1 MHTNFYTTKDRPRDI
16 RAGQRQRDGEQYR
29 RDMRAALQELRQRL
43 EEGHNGASRVKVV
56 VTPSAACRIRGPL
69 LQRLRSF
76 YTVFISCGLV

>member
-1 MHTNFYTTKDRPRDI
+1 MHTNFYTPKDRPRGI
-16 RAGQRQRDGEQYR
+16 RTGQRQRDGEQYR

-69 LQRLRSF
+69 FQRIRRF
-76 YTVFISCGLV
+76 YTVFTSCGLG